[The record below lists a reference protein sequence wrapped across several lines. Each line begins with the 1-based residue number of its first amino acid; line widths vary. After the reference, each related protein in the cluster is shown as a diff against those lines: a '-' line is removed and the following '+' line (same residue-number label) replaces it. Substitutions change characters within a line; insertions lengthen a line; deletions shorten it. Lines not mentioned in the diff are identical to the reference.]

1 LDRLRAAP
9 GAENLR
15 NKKIQ
20 NTTKG
25 VVHIMKKF
33 LALLAVVAI
42 VAFAAPAFAANPFMD
57 VPAGHWSYDA
67 VAQLASKGLVSGYPD
82 GAFKGGQPAT
92 RYEVASMVARALA
105 YEDLRHASKE
115 DLEMLK
121 KLVMEFKDELDAL
134 GVKVDKIDKR
144 VAVLEDRLGGWKLRG
159 IFRFDAKFG
168 TGDNDH
174 ANTWTRGKGKNEFS
188 KENFRLFLSK
198 QIDEKTYFETQYR
211 AGAWASGQKKDYKGR
226 GEANEMSWNKV
237 FVNTVLP
244 YDVNFRFGR
253 FQFDWEGDHGLY
265 TDEDAAFGDWRAD
278 GFELTKKWGNFR
290 GVAVIGRN
298 TSGEGRNEAFS
309 AANESFQSMLYAAK
323 FDWKPTDKFW
333 IAGMGYWQQGDGEN
347 TDDLRVN
354 TYGAAAGFK
363 FTPAVELKGIYY
375 WQTYSGWDAI
385 KNGDNSKSW
394 KAILDV
400 KQDAL
405 KFTSLWVEYAQE
417 DNWFGGNNDQGWV
430 AKYSLGTYL
439 ETGVLNVRPHNDRT
453 TTYWHVQAKQKWNK
467 KFGTFARY
475 TRADWD
481 TLGQDN
487 ATEWGAG
494 VTYQYSPAIAFML
507 AYDSVDYGNGG
518 KVEGKDNLVIFRT
531 TVRF

>member
-1 LDRLRAAP
+1 
-9 GAENLR
+9 
-15 NKKIQ
+15 
-20 NTTKG
+20 
-25 VVHIMKKF
+25 MKKF
-33 LALLAVVAI
+33 LAVLAVVAI

-67 VAQLASKGLVSGYPD
+67 VAQLASKGIVSGYPD

-92 RYEVASMVARALA
+92 RYEVASVVARALA

-168 TGDNDH
+168 TGDNDY
-174 ANTWTRGKGKNEFS
+174 NTTWTYTENKNEFS
-188 KENFRLFLSK
+188 KENFRLFLTK

-211 AGAWASGQKKDYKGR
+211 AGAWASGQSKAKPGRYKGR
-226 GEANEMSWNKV
+226 GEVTESSWNKV
-237 FVNTVLP
+237 FVNTKLP

-278 GFELTKKWGNFR
+278 GFEFTKKWGNFR
-290 GVAVIGRN
+290 GVGVIGRN
-298 TSGEGRNEAFS
+298 TSGERRNDLGFTVYE
-309 AANESFQSMLYAAK
+309 SMLYALK

-333 IAGMGYWQQGDGEN
+333 VAGMGYWQQGDGKASE
-347 TDDLRVN
+347 DLRVN
-354 TYGAAAGFK
+354 TYGAAAGYK

-375 WQTYSGWDAI
+375 WQNFSGWTGI
-385 KNGDNSKSW
+385 KNGDDAKSW

-417 DNWFGGNNDQGWV
+417 DNWFGGNNDQDWV

-467 KFGTFARY
+467 KFGTFLRY

-481 TLGQDN
+481 TAGQDT

-494 VTYQYSPAIAFML
+494 VTYQYTPAIAFML
-507 AYDSVDYGNGG
+507 AYDSVDYGKGG
-518 KVEGKDNLVIFRT
+518 TSFGSGDPLEGKDNLIIFRT
-531 TVRF
+531 TVKF